1 MQFRAIH
8 GARGF
13 TYLELLFVVGVI
25 GVAAA
30 VSVPALNNALG
41 RNRVFT
47 SSELLAAQIREA
59 RLAAI
64 SRNTTF
70 RVVFDC
76 PDGAIRYLVVT
87 GVPVTDEAVDRCTS
101 RQPNDGL
108 PVYLPSAVSLGDEPP
123 SALEINGRG
132 QISAVDGGPM
142 PQSLSVTYGS
152 FTRTLVVTATGRVA
166 SPAS

>member
-1 MQFRAIH
+1 MYWRNEKEWALWDDRNIDGVTYSFTHLRSFDMEVVKEARGDWAEFRAI
-8 GARGF
+8 
-13 TYLELLFVVGVI
+13 V
-25 GVAAA
+25 
-30 VSVPALNNALG
+30 
-41 RNRVFT
+41 
-47 SSELLAAQIREA
+47 
-59 RLAAI
+59 
-64 SRNTTF
+64 

-87 GVPVTDEAVDRCTS
+87 GVPVTDEAADRCTT